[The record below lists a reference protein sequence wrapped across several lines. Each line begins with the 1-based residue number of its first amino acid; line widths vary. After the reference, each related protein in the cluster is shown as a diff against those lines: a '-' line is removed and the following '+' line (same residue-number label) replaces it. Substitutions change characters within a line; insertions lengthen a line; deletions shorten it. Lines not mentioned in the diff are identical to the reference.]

1 MKPTKI
7 RNRKIYRAMN
17 QTVSKQIC
25 AALSKDL
32 RKKYPRRSARIMI
45 DDTVK
50 VIRGE
55 YKGLTGK
62 VAKISTES
70 NSIAIE
76 GNKKEKLKGEKVDV
90 YIHSTNTIIT
100 SLNTDDKWRLKILEK
115 KSKSKIKAMKE
126 EAKKKSE
133 VKSADKS
140 EVKSA
145 DKSEVKSADKKK
157 SEVKSADKKKSEVK
171 SADKSEVKSADKK
184 KSEVKSA
191 DKKKSEVKSA
201 DKKKGL
207 KDGIKDRVKK

>member
-7 RNRKIYRAMN
+7 RNKKIYRAMN
-17 QTVSKQIC
+17 QTVSRQIC
-25 AALSKDL
+25 ATLSKDL

-90 YIHSTNTIIT
+90 YIHSTNMIIT

-115 KSKSKIKAMKE
+115 KSKSKIKEMKE
-126 EAKKKSE
+126 EAKK
-133 VKSADKS
+133 
-140 EVKSA
+140 
-145 DKSEVKSADKKK
+145 
-157 SEVKSADKKKSEVK
+157 
-171 SADKSEVKSADKK
+171 KSEVKSADKK

-201 DKKKGL
+201 DKKKDL
-207 KDGIKDRVKK
+207 KDGIKDKVKK

>member
-7 RNRKIYRAMN
+7 RNKKIYRAMN
-17 QTVSKQIC
+17 QTVSRQIC
-25 AALSKDL
+25 ATLSKDL

-50 VIRGE
+50 VMRGE

-76 GNKKEKLKGEKVDV
+76 GNKKEKLKGEKIDV

-126 EAKKKSE
+126 EAKNKSE
-133 VKSADKS
+133 VKS
-140 EVKSA
+140 V
-145 DKSEVKSADKKK
+145 DKKK
-157 SEVKSADKKKSEVK
+157 SEVKSVDKKKSEVK
-171 SADKSEVKSADKK
+171 SVDKK
-184 KSEVKSA
+184 K
-191 DKKKSEVKSA
+191 D
-201 DKKKGL
+201 L
-207 KDGIKDRVKK
+207 KDGIKERVKK